1 MAKVH
6 KTYRLD
12 ADLVAQVEQWA
23 SDHGITQGEAMA
35 QLLSRGLEEKAP
47 TAEQAD
53 GPTDSG
59 AGDEGALV
67 EVLRGNVADL
77 RRQVDT
83 LTHQLEGKDEQIN
96 GLMKLA
102 GNAQALQG
110 AAEARALKAAETGTD
125 HESGLE
131 AELVQDADAHEPE
144 DGPREQTQTAG
155 EDEPRGF
162 LSWLKGVLGI

>member
-47 TAEQAD
+47 TTEQAD

-83 LTHQLEGKDEQIN
+83 LTQQLEGKDEQIN
-96 GLMKLA
+96 GLMKIA

-110 AAEARALKAAETGTD
+110 AAEARALKAAETAADDDLDVTDAEPD
-125 HESGLE
+125 HEPDE
-131 AELVQDADAHEPE
+131 A
-144 DGPREQTQTAG
+144 QTSPQA
-155 EDEPRGF
+155 EPRGGF
-162 LSWLKGVLGI
+162 LSWLKDALGF